1 SLHRFPTN
9 QILLQAQSTAALHI
23 LRKQKNLKQ
32 PKKNMRS
39 IKGKAARKEEESDSD
54 ESFHCRGEPDDLVE
68 GAPVKIEAP
77 EPSNAKE
84 IHVPDDQEYYLY
96 AAGLERMT
104 SPQNRSKQQS
114 PSTPSTR
121 RFRRSSTVCSS
132 DSDITRV
139 GSPLLI
145 IKTGDHISS
154 SSVSETS
161 HVRGPVVEPVKPRR
175 KPRPHWRID
184 IPLPSQFLGRAY
196 NGSYVSPS
204 QHSKFSIPES
214 PDESPMTESPL
225 RESPPAP
232 TRTSRG
238 RRQGVIFNVN
248 NLPDELKRMALDQ
261 DSD

>member
-1 SLHRFPTN
+1 MTLISSDINSTPDN
-9 QILLQAQSTAALHI
+9 QKKICVRSKG
-23 LRKQKNLKQ
+23 RR
-32 PKKNMRS
+32 PVRKKNPIPMSPS
-39 IKGKAARKEEESDSD
+39 IVAESQMIWLKV
-54 ESFHCRGEPDDLVE
+54 PI
-68 GAPVKIEAP
+68 KIEAP

-154 SSVSETS
+154 SSMSETS